1 MLGTFAIPTFD
12 NSNEDAKID
21 GRVRNYG
28 FGIFSRLNLPRVFY
42 IDLMAKAGRSQT
54 KVDAKNV
61 DYKISMPYYN
71 ASFGVGKKI
80 KFDSFMLDSGLN
92 YTLSYVGSDEAD
104 IGQSTLK
111 FSSVTSSRAK
121 IYSKIAYDAG
131 KFNPY
136 GKISAEYKFNTKSKI
151 AVIQEDEEISRTQKG
166 TSSEVEVGLRYT
178 PTYAT
183 LINLA
188 QHNLLVKKIKAAQNL
203 SLLIDSKNLVAFWP
217 LNLYSFL

>member
-1 MLGTFAIPTFD
+1 MLGA
-12 NSNEDAKID
+12 
-21 GRVRNYG
+21 
-28 FGIFSRLNLPRVFY
+28 FY

-54 KVDAKNV
+54 KVDAKDV

-80 KFDSFMLDSGLN
+80 KFDSFILDNGLN
-92 YTLSYVGSDEAD
+92 YALSYVGSDEAD

-136 GKISAEYKFNTKSKI
+136 GKISAEYRFNTKSKN
-151 AVIQEDEEISRTQKG
+151 
-166 TSSEVEVGLRYT
+166 SSDPRRRGDKPNSKRHKLR
-178 PTYAT
+178 A
-183 LINLA
+183 NLCNT
-188 QHNLLVKKIKAAQNL
+188 HK
-203 SLLIDSKNLVAFWP
+203 FWH
-217 LNLYSFL
+217 STIFW

>member
-1 MLGTFAIPTFD
+1 MLGAFAIPTFD
-12 NSNEDAKID
+12 NSDEDAKID

-28 FGIFSRLNLPRVFY
+28 LGIFSRLNLPRDFY

-54 KVDAKNV
+54 KVDAKDV

-80 KFDSFMLDSGLN
+80 KFDSFILDNGLN
-92 YTLSYVGSDEAD
+92 YALSYVGSDEAD

-131 KFNPY
+131 KFN
-136 GKISAEYKFNTKSKI
+136 TKSKI
-151 AVIQEDEEISRTQKG
+151 AVMQED
-166 TSSEVEVGLRYT
+166 
-178 PTYAT
+178 
-183 LINLA
+183 
-188 QHNLLVKKIKAAQNL
+188 
-203 SLLIDSKNLVAFWP
+203 
-217 LNLYSFL
+217 

>member
-1 MLGTFAIPTFD
+1 M
-12 NSNEDAKID
+12 
-21 GRVRNYG
+21 
-28 FGIFSRLNLPRVFY
+28 PRDFY
-42 IDLMAKAGRSQT
+42 IDLMAKAGGSQI

-61 DYKISMPYYN
+61 DYKISIPYYN

-80 KFDSFMLDSGLN
+80 KFDSFILDSGLN
-92 YTLSYVGSDEAD
+92 YALSYVGSDEAD

-136 GKISAEYKFNTKSKI
+136 GKISAEYKLNTKSKI
-151 AVIQEDEEISRTQKG
+151 AVIQEDEEISLTQKG

-183 LINLA
+183 LINFGIA
-188 QHNLLVKKIKAAQNL
+188 QSFGKKDQSSAKLQFAYR
-203 SLLIDSKNLVAFWP
+203 F
-217 LNLYSFL
+217 